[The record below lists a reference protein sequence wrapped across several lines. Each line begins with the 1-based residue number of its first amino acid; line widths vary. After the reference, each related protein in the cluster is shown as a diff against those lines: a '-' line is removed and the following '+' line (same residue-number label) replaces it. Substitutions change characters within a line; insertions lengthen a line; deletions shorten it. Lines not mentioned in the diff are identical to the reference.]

1 MRRTKIICTL
11 GPASSEPAL
20 IDALVAAGMDVARL
34 NFSHGEHD
42 GHRRVFERVRAAAER
57 AGREVAILQ
66 DLQGPKI
73 RVGRLTGGRM
83 HLETDSRVFLAAGEQ
98 QPDPD
103 TIPTSYESLP
113 TDVRPGDRI
122 LLDDGL
128 LRLRVISI
136 DDASA
141 NGATANG
148 ATANGATANGTPPD
162 GARVE
167 CRVEVGGELR
177 DRKGINL
184 PGVAISAPALTP
196 KDRED
201 LAFGAELGVDLVSL
215 SFVRRPEDV
224 VTAQRLLEE
233 AGSTAPLI
241 AKIEKP
247 EAVEALE
254 DILDE
259 AEGIMVARGDLGV
272 EMGPEKVPLIQKEA
286 IEQANRRGKLVIT
299 ATQMLESMIAHASPT
314 RAEVSD
320 VANAV
325 LDQSD
330 AVMLSG
336 ETAVGAHPV
345 LAVQTMAGIVQ
356 EVESSPRY
364 LRSHD
369 HLPPVELGLSTNA
382 VAHAAVT
389 AADPV
394 SARAIVCVSG
404 HGGAPRLVSDYR
416 PPVPI
421 VALTRY
427 PEIARRLAA
436 WWGVTPLV
444 FQRSSELEE
453 TLARIDALLRE
464 RELAAPGDT
473 VIVTCVVPVESGEHT
488 NTMKVHR
495 VSQPPS
501 A

>member
-11 GPASSEPAL
+11 GPASCDPGVIE
-20 IDALVAAGMDVARL
+20 ALVAAGMDVARL
-34 NFSHGEHD
+34 NFSHGEHAE
-42 GHRRVFERVRAAAER
+42 HRRVFERVRAAAAR

-83 HLETDSRVFLAAGEQ
+83 HLRTGGRVLLAPGDEQ
-98 QPDPD
+98 PGPD
-103 TIPTSYESLP
+103 TIPTSYESLSA
-113 TDVRPGDRI
+113 DVRPGDRI

-128 LRLRVISI
+128 LRLRVIST
-136 DDASA
+136 DGASA
-141 NGATANG
+141 PNG
-148 ATANGATANGTPPD
+148 P
-162 GARVE
+162 RVE

-184 PGVAISAPALTP
+184 PGVDISAPALTS
-196 KDRED
+196 KDRKD

-215 SFVRRPEDV
+215 SFVRRPHDV
-224 VTAQRLLEE
+224 VTARRLLRE

-247 EAVEALE
+247 EAVEALG
-254 DILDE
+254 DILEE
-259 AEGIMVARGDLGV
+259 ADGIMVARGDLGV
-272 EMGPEKVPLIQKEA
+272 ELGPEKVPLIQKEA

-299 ATQMLESMIAHASPT
+299 ATQMLESMIAHAFPT
-314 RAEVSD
+314 RAEASD

-356 EVESSPRY
+356 EVESSARY
-364 LRSHD
+364 GRSHD

-389 AADPV
+389 AAGHV

-404 HGGAPRLVSDYR
+404 HGGSPRLVSDYR
-416 PPVPI
+416 PPIPI

-427 PEIARRLAA
+427 PEIAHRLAA
-436 WWGVTPLV
+436 WWGVSPLL

-464 RELAAPGDT
+464 RELAEPGDT

-488 NTMKVHR
+488 NTLKVHR
-495 VSQPPS
+495 VSPPP
-501 A
+501 AG